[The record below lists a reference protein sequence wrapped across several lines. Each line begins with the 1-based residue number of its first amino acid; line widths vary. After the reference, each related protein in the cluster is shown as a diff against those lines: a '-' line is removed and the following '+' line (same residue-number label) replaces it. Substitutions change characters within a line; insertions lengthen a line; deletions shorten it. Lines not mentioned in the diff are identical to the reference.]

1 MADSTEHIA
10 MPSHFDILLHI
21 TSTTMYNVAR
31 LAKSIIC
38 DWPPFRFFLVFYL
51 AINYHGYIQVQFA
64 NLASQSGW
72 TKAFLLLFV
81 FKFLK
86 VTVHTLSFLLY
97 RPYPIP
103 KNPIFKPGDVTVIIP
118 TVGAIDDQEFRE
130 TLRTVIANK
139 PAHIIVCT
147 VGKEKLHIADRVCAE
162 KLAAANARNPT
173 HTLVRAIAIDE
184 ASKRRQI
191 FRAIQAVRTPIVA
204 LADDHVFWGKKY
216 LESALA
222 PFEDPTI
229 GGVGTNKRVY
239 RDQFAFTWAN
249 FLNFIACL
257 YLERHNFECTASVF
271 IDQGVFVLSGRT
283 ALYRTAIFKHPRFE
297 QEYCHETWFFGLV
310 GRNGFAVDD
319 DNLLT
324 RFTTGIAGYKVW
336 FQNTAESTMFT
347 TLGKPEIFFK
357 QMDRWIRTT
366 WRSNS
371 TSLFSDQT
379 PWKAQPWSVYAIYFS
394 SFVNFALFYD
404 AALYITLW
412 YSLVALEAAAETSP
426 QLPHCV
432 DSQIASHGYDELRS
446 VTQPDSPTLATS
458 ACQPSSYVSPGL
470 AAYVVNKPAA
480 MMTLALVSFISKM
493 IKPFPHFRR
502 NPVDTLYI
510 PFYILFGYYHSLIKL
525 KALFTVSVIAWG
537 TRPRVK

>member
-1 MADSTEHIA
+1 MAHLIEGTALPVWLET
-10 MPSHFDILLHI
+10 LLHI
-21 TSTTMYNVAR
+21 ASTSTYNLAR
-31 LAKSIIC
+31 LAKSIVY
-38 DWPPFRFFLVFYL
+38 DWSPFRFFLALYL
-51 AINYHGYIQVQFA
+51 ALNYHSYIETHFT
-64 NLASQSGW
+64 NLASQSSW
-72 TKAFLLLFV
+72 AKAFLLLFV

-86 VTVHTLSFLLY
+86 VIVHTLSFLLY
-97 RPYPIP
+97 RPYPISRDP
-103 KNPIFKPGDVTVIIP
+103 MFKPRDVTVIIP

-130 TLRTVIANK
+130 TLRTIIANE
-139 PAHIIVCT
+139 PAHVIVCT
-147 VGKEKLHIADRVCAE
+147 VGGDKLQIADRVCAE
-162 KLAAANARNPT
+162 KLAAAKARCPT
-173 HTLVRAIAIDE
+173 HTLVRAISIDE

-191 FRAIQAVRTPIVA
+191 FQAIQAVKTPIVA
-204 LADDHVFWGKKY
+204 LADDHVFWGEKY

-229 GGVGTNKRVY
+229 GGVGTNKRVL
-239 RDQFAFTWAN
+239 RVPFAFTWAN

-271 IDQGVFVLSGRT
+271 IDQGVFVLSGRSV
-283 ALYRTAIFKHPRFE
+283 LYRTAILKHPRFE

-324 RFTTGIAGYKVW
+324 RFTTGTAGYKVW
-336 FQNTAESTMFT
+336 FQNTPDSTMFT
-347 TLGKPEIFFK
+347 TLGKPSIFFK

-379 PWKAQPWSVYAIYFS
+379 PWKTQPWSVYAIYLS

-404 AALYITLW
+404 VALYITLW
-412 YSLVALEAAAETSP
+412 YSLVAFETAAETSR
-426 QLPHCV
+426 QLSHCV
-432 DSQIASHGYDELRS
+432 CPQMARHHYGDLFQEAQPNSPPFNIS
-446 VTQPDSPTLATS
+446 V
-458 ACQPSSYVSPGL
+458 CQSSYTSPHF
-470 AAYVVNKPAA
+470 AMYVVSKPAA
-480 MMTLALVSFISKM
+480 MMTLALISFISKM
-493 IKPFPHFRR
+493 IKPFPHFWR
-502 NPVDTLYI
+502 NPRDTVYI

-537 TRPRVK
+537 TRPGVK

>member
-1 MADSTEHIA
+1 MALPGRLET
-10 MPSHFDILLHI
+10 LLHI
-21 TSTTMYNVAR
+21 TLTSMYNLAR
-31 LAKSIIC
+31 LAKSIVY
-38 DWPPFRFFLVFYL
+38 DWSPFKFFLALYL
-51 AINYHGYIQVQFA
+51 VLSYHSYIETQFA
-64 NLASQSGW
+64 NFASQSSW
-72 TKAFLLLFV
+72 AKAFSLLFA

-86 VTVHTLSFLLY
+86 VTVHTFSFLLY

-103 KNPIFKPGDVTVIIP
+103 KDPIFKPGDVTVIIP

-130 TLRTVIANK
+130 TLKTIIANK
-139 PAHIIVCT
+139 PAHVIVCT
-147 VGKEKLHIADRVCAE
+147 VGRDKLEIADRVCAE
-162 KLAAANARNPT
+162 KLATAKARCPT
-173 HTLVRAIAIDE
+173 HTLVRAISIDQ

-191 FRAIQAVRTPIVA
+191 FQAIQAVKTPIVA
-204 LADDHVFWGKKY
+204 LADDHVFWGEKY

-229 GGVGTNKRVY
+229 GGVGTNKRVL
-239 RDQFAFTWAN
+239 RVPFAFTWAN

-271 IDQGVFVLSGRT
+271 IDQGVFVLSGRSV
-283 ALYRTAIFKHPRFE
+283 LYRTAILKHPRFE

-336 FQNTAESTMFT
+336 FQNTPDSTMFT
-347 TLGKPEIFFK
+347 TLGKPSIFFK

-379 PWKAQPWSVYAIYFS
+379 PWKTQPWSVYAIYLS

-412 YSLVALEAAAETSP
+412 YSLVAFETAAETSP
-426 QLPHCV
+426 QLSHCV
-432 DSQIASHGYDELRS
+432 CPQMARNHYDDLLREAQTKSPAFNIS
-446 VTQPDSPTLATS
+446 V
-458 ACQPSSYVSPGL
+458 CQSSYPSPQF
-470 AAYVVNKPAA
+470 AMYVVRKPAA
-480 MMTLALVSFISKM
+480 MMTLAFVSFISKM
-493 IKPFPHFRR
+493 IKPFPHFWR
-502 NPVDTLYI
+502 NPKDTLYI

-537 TRPRVK
+537 TRPGVK